1 MLLDQLGKLAL
12 TLFNHFLEVLVA
24 RVEGK
29 ATVSADASSLLS
41 LFALHLSL
49 VFIVLSSQLA
59 EATTVRTR
67 SRGQIRHQEVAFA
80 LAVIVEELFAL
91 CSLLSEPLHFL
102 LLKKLKSV
110 LELFDFGLVSFDH
123 VVDATY
129 GAR

>member
-1 MLLDQLGKLAL
+1 M
-12 TLFNHFLEVLVA
+12 A
-24 RVEGK
+24 RVEGES
-29 ATVSADASSLLS
+29 TISADASGLLA
-41 LFALHLSL
+41 LFTLHLSL
-49 VFIVLSSQLA
+49 VFVVLSSQLA
-59 EATTVRTR
+59 EATTVRAR
-67 SRGQIRHQEVAFA
+67 SRGQIWHQEVALA

-102 LLKKLKSV
+102 LLKKLESV